1 MMRNW
6 KARAICKNSPN
17 LFPFHPN
24 ELIRVPLLARYDKD
38 ASRYHKAVYQRKRTD
53 LLNVIDS
60 VLSPLFLGQ
69 LKNLHKSV
77 LSAYKKE
84 MVEGI
89 RGEGYNFAEICG
101 KAQEACEKRFVTGA
115 TEAKLEDTDW
125 VWEDELELLR
135 EEISSVSDHFRAD
148 ETKKMINSIEV
159 SSFIT
164 FLWGRGSKRLIIFFS
179 HSAISRNRSQ
189 NLSNCTSI
197 PLQQTCGTRCLQPL
211 LRLLIRLKPRTWAR
225 LGVSLRFIR
234 LIG

>member
-24 ELIRVPLLARYDKD
+24 ELIPAPLLARYDKD
-38 ASRYHKAVYQRKRTD
+38 ASRYHKAVYQRKRAD

-159 SSFIT
+159 GGFIT
-164 FLWGRGSKRLIIFFS
+164 FCGEDGLKGLLFSFPIAQFQETDLRTCRIAPQFRFGRHVGQG
-179 HSAISRNRSQ
+179 AY
-189 NLSNCTSI
+189 
-197 PLQQTCGTRCLQPL
+197 
-211 LRLLIRLKPRTWAR
+211 
-225 LGVSLRFIR
+225 SLYSDS
-234 LIG
+234 